1 MRITSFAA
9 ILLATLFAAT
19 PASAQAPT
27 ASAQEARASVQGF
40 GGVGMGS
47 FTTPNTNFGGAITGD
62 LTPNIQLVGEAG
74 RLGNILPSTTQVL
87 FDLSPVALSASAFY
101 AQGGVR
107 LTSGSGSLR
116 PYAEASAGIARL
128 TPHATGFDGL
138 PGALTNAGLVF
149 LNRTAPI
156 GTVGAGVT
164 LHAGNFVAD
173 AGYRYHQVFS
183 DSWMQALALGRNL
196 STNEVRFGV
205 GVRF

>member
-1 MRITSFAA
+1 MRTTVFGA
-9 ILLATLFAAT
+9 ILVATLFVS
-19 PASAQAPT
+19 SA
-27 ASAQEARASVQGF
+27 ASAQEPRASVQGF
-40 GGVGMGS
+40 GGVGFGG

-74 RLGNILPSTTQVL
+74 RLSNILPSTSQML

-101 AQGGVR
+101 AQGGIR
-107 LTSGSGSLR
+107 LTSASGALR
-116 PYAEASAGIARL
+116 PYAEASGGIARL
-128 TPHATGFDGL
+128 TPHVTGLDGFS
-138 PGALTNAGLVF
+138 GALTNAGLAF
-149 LNRTAPI
+149 LDTTAPI

-173 AGYRYHQVFS
+173 AGYRHHRVFS
-183 DSWMQALALGRNL
+183 DSWMEALALGGTL